1 MSRTGT
7 VLLAAAVLVLV
18 VIIVL
23 SRRPPESSALPIEGP
38 SGAAVPRAET
48 APAPTTP
55 ASPATAGPINPLA
68 TPETREADDA
78 AVDQFK
84 KDIDAYAE
92 LHKRVEKAQ
101 PKLSN
106 NASIQE
112 IDRHQRAML
121 QALATARPE
130 ARRGDIFKPA
140 MEQAVRRMLIRV
152 FEGVEGRQQ
161 RDSIMDENPAGIHV
175 KVNSRYPDEVPLASM
190 PPDVLAALP
199 KMPEE
204 LEYRFIGEALAIM
217 DVHAHLVVDYI
228 PNALPRN

>member
-1 MSRTGT
+1 MPRTGT
-7 VLLAAAVLVLV
+7 VLLAATALVLV
-18 VIIVL
+18 VVIVL
-23 SRRPPESSALPIEGP
+23 SRRPPASSVLPIEEPISTPP
-38 SGAAVPRAET
+38 STQTVST
-48 APAPTTP
+48 PTP
-55 ASPATAGPINPLA
+55 PSPATSGPINRLA
-68 TPETREADDA
+68 TPETREADEA

-84 KDIDAYAE
+84 KDVDLYVE

-106 NASIQE
+106 NASIQD

-121 QALATARPE
+121 QAVASARPD
-130 ARRGDIFKPA
+130 ARRGEIFKPA
-140 MEQAVRRMLIRV
+140 MEQAVRRMLVRV

-175 KVNSRYPDEVPLASM
+175 KVNGRYPDEVPLASM
-190 PPDVLAALP
+190 PPEVLAALP